1 MSYENQLRN
10 MQMLQHAARQEQFDK
25 AIIGLIEE
33 NEMLKRQ
40 LNLMN
45 ITNQKEAK
53 KEEGRNQQPTE
64 REKKKSK
71 QTPKKCGGGLKL
83 MKRI

>member
-1 MSYENQLRN
+1 MSARN
-10 MQMLQHAARQEQFDK
+10 EMRRMQMLNEAKQAEAFDK
-25 AIIGLIEE
+25 AIVDLISE

-45 ITNQKEAK
+45 ITNQKEGK
-53 KEEGRNQQPTE
+53 KQEGRNQQPTD
-64 REKKKSK
+64 RQKVKNK
-71 QTPKKCGGGLKL
+71 QTPRKRGGCLN